1 MNRDSKI
8 DVLVR
13 LQTALFALGAAID
26 AAQLQ
31 PDQDTAIAIMDDD
44 LTTNIRHARALV
56 SQVFNTL
63 NQEIGMTMI
72 GSGELVAREP

>member
-26 AAQLQ
+26 AGQLQ
-31 PDQDTAIAIMDDD
+31 PDQDRTIAIMDDD
-44 LTTNIRHARALV
+44 LIVNLKHARALV

-72 GSGELVAREP
+72 GSGELMARE